1 MQTSNP
7 LEMFIDQLRED
18 PLSRQMIGTLIDLLD
33 ESDRLAVEVEEIRE
47 LGKTMQK
54 QQTDLMD
61 SLKHERE
68 ENAAMRAFIRD
79 HVTDEEALKKIF
91 N

>member
-1 MQTSNP
+1 MSP
-7 LEMFIDQLRED
+7 LQMMLDQLRAD
-18 PLSRQMIGTLIDLLD
+18 PMARQIISTLIDLLE
-33 ESDRLAVEVEEIRE
+33 ESDRLETEVQEIRE
-47 LGKTMQK
+47 LGQTMQK

-91 N
+91 K